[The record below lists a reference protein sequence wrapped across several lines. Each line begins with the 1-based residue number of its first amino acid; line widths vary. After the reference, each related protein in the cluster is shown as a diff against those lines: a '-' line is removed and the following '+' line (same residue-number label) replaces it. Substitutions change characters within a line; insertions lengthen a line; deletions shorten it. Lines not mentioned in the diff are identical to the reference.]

1 MRRVFVGI
9 GVSICT
15 AGLVLAAC
23 TGTSSRVEAAP
34 LAGAGQDS
42 AAGLKMYTEKV
53 VPIFQANCYRCHGG
67 MNHRGGFVM
76 DTKAGMA
83 KGGHDGAVI
92 VVDGGLGHAGW
103 SWGPKVW
110 GMSGGWDGVNCR
122 GSGDH
127 VRVAVQGKEVALADL
142 PLVTIRTPMDV
153 HVGGSGAVFGEV
165 GPSASLD
172 LANAGC
178 GDWRAADTRG
188 DLSIALSGSGDVHA
202 GAAGAS
208 QVRIS
213 GSGDVFM
220 GTVKGALETRTS
232 GSGDIRAASVRGP
245 INTAIAGS
253 GNVVV
258 DGGEAS
264 QVGVKI
270 AGSGDFKFRGVAGA
284 VSASIAGSG
293 DVDIARATGPVSRHV
308 AGSGDVNIGR

>member
-1 MRRVFVGI
+1 MKLNTKLVLGALAASVAVPAMAFAAAPAVRVDHAAARVIVIPENRNDISVTINQGH
-9 GVSICT
+9 
-15 AGLVLAAC
+15 AGLH
-23 TGTSSRVEAAP
+23 P
-34 LAGAGQDS
+34 LEIS
-42 AAGLKMYTEKV
+42 
-53 VPIFQANCYRCHGG
+53 
-67 MNHRGGFVM
+67 
-76 DTKAGMA
+76 
-83 KGGHDGAVI
+83 HDGGVI
-92 VVDGGLGHAGW
+92 VVEGGLNHMGW
-103 SWGPKVW
+103 SWGPRVW
-110 GMSGGWDGVNCR
+110 GMSGGWDGVNCK

-142 PLVTIRTPMDV
+142 PVVTIRTPMDV

-165 GPSASLD
+165 GPSANLD

-178 GDWRAADTRG
+178 GDWRVADTHG

-202 GAAGAS
+202 GSASAS
-208 QVRIS
+208 QIRIS
-213 GSGDVFM
+213 GSGDVVI
-220 GTVKGALETRTS
+220 GSVNGALETRTS

-245 INTAIAGS
+245 ITTAIAGS

-264 QVGVKI
+264 QVGVRI
-270 AGSGDFKFRGVAGA
+270 AGSGDFRFRGVAGA